1 MKKSKKDFSF
11 YMFPIIFLIIAVF
24 YVFRYFFLNIDT
36 EIIKYGEMEDF
47 FETKA
52 ILVKNELVYDIPSD
66 VHILNKA
73 EEGQR
78 VPFGKKLVD
87 IVKGDILQEDL
98 KTKIEEL
105 DVRIKEIENSKEMNF
120 FEKDIE
126 RLEKS
131 IDEKVEY
138 IKILSNQ
145 GNFEKIS
152 EVKAQLH
159 TDLSK
164 KASIGGEKS
173 FSGKNLS
180 QLKME
185 KSQLEELYDNNM
197 QTIVARSPG
206 IVSFNIDGFEH
217 SLKPENI
224 SKFTIE
230 EIKNLINSLDRQ
242 NNHGEEPKGVKIIDN
257 FSWYLC
263 MIVDENF
270 LEDLE
275 IGKKVKIEFKGYENE
290 LIRAKVNYISEP
302 ENGEILVSYEITDN
316 INNYYD
322 KRLVDIKVITNQY
335 EGFLVSEKCLVEIEN
350 QKGIYVI
357 REGMI
362 RFVAIDVIAI
372 DNGYALIKN
381 IDNKENVIK
390 LSTGSV
396 KIYDEVVKNTDK
408 VKPNQRLL

>member
-120 FEKDIE
+120 FEKDID

-145 GNFEKIS
+145 GNFENIR
-152 EVKAQLH
+152 VKAQLH

-164 KASIGGEKS
+164 K
-173 FSGKNLS
+173 L
-180 QLKME
+180 
-185 KSQLEELYDNNM
+185 
-197 QTIVARSPG
+197 R
-206 IVSFNIDGFEH
+206 
-217 SLKPENI
+217 
-224 SKFTIE
+224 
-230 EIKNLINSLDRQ
+230 
-242 NNHGEEPKGVKIIDN
+242 
-257 FSWYLC
+257 
-263 MIVDENF
+263 
-270 LEDLE
+270 
-275 IGKKVKIEFKGYENE
+275 
-290 LIRAKVNYISEP
+290 
-302 ENGEILVSYEITDN
+302 
-316 INNYYD
+316 
-322 KRLVDIKVITNQY
+322 
-335 EGFLVSEKCLVEIEN
+335 
-350 QKGIYVI
+350 
-357 REGMI
+357 
-362 RFVAIDVIAI
+362 
-372 DNGYALIKN
+372 
-381 IDNKENVIK
+381 
-390 LSTGSV
+390 
-396 KIYDEVVKNTDK
+396 
-408 VKPNQRLL
+408 